1 LQSYS
6 SNKRQHRQQKLP
18 PRNKVKYLL
27 VHFQSLSLLFYSA
40 SRKRTAALV
49 AQEAEVNGEDQDS
62 GREEEEE
69 EEEDNLLPRRGKSK
83 QRRIDSPSSSS
94 DEEDPSGV
102 RTLFANNEFAT
113 QEVPVFHQ
121 EENAN
126 EQPEDAL
133 DTSDEERSATR
144 NQMDD
149 EAGAGGI
156 VFQDQQVSTSCG

>member
-1 LQSYS
+1 M
-6 SNKRQHRQQKLP
+6 
-18 PRNKVKYLL
+18 KYLL
-27 VHFQSLSLLFYSA
+27 VHFQSLGLLFYSA

-83 QRRIDSPSSSS
+83 QRRIDSPSSSLE
-94 DEEDPSGV
+94 EEDPSGV
-102 RTLFANNEFAT
+102 RTLFTNNEFAP

-121 EENAN
+121 EENAQAN

-149 EAGAGGI
+149 KAGAGGI
-156 VFQDQQVSTSCG
+156 VFQDQQVSTSCV

>member
-62 GREEEEE
+62 GREEEE

>member
-69 EEEDNLLPRRGKSK
+69 EEDNLLPRRGKSK

-102 RTLFANNEFAT
+102 RTLFANNEFVT